1 MNTKDRKDKHKP
13 NTEKSKSETKK
24 EQAPDLLRRNKSFYE
39 SNKE

>member
-24 EQAPDLLRRNKSFYE
+24 RASSRPFEAE
-39 SNKE
+39 